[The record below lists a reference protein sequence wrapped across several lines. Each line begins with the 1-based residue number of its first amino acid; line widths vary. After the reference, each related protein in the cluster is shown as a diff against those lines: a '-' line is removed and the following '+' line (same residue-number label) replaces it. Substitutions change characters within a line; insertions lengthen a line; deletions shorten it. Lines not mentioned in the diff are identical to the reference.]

1 MARHAGGPAPA
12 APEPVDSHDVDER
25 EPLTDDAVA
34 DERVPAPRVHEFPF
48 DGVDRDRYE
57 RLMNRRPRVRN
68 PEVGKVALEAA
79 ARFQASR
86 PFVSEAVDRELVSA
100 LTQFLVHTHHETG
113 TVDLY
118 RALRR
123 PTVTRYL
130 GTRKSS
136 VPRTVRYYLH
146 SAGRVLHPA
155 EFPTGNGDVMYRGE
169 LSAPATAENIRALRA
184 AAPSLS
190 PKWERTLQLIVEVVL
205 ACGARVSELKWLQH
219 SDFRWQ
225 EFDGMQ
231 VLVVSLSTAKTSIR
245 EVPVVDEAQAR
256 RVMRLV
262 RTAQHD
268 RLMAV
273 GESPTVERNA
283 VNRVNEKL
291 AARGLS
297 CRVNPYALRNRW
309 MVSQAQTLKLD
320 EFCAIAD
327 IIDVRGVRAIMT
339 DTTPSLAHLT
349 KALRDAHE
357 RNHPRETTE
366 Q

>member
-12 APEPVDSHDVDER
+12 APEPIDPYESDSGINAASSDDV
-25 EPLTDDAVA
+25 PK
-34 DERVPAPRVHEFPF
+34 PRVQEFPLH
-48 DGVDRDRYE
+48 GVDRERYE
-57 RLMNRRPRVRN
+57 RLMSRRPKVRN

-86 PFVSEAVDRELVSA
+86 PFVSDVVDRESVSA
-100 LTQFLVHTHHETG
+100 LTLFLVHMHHETG

-123 PTVTRYL
+123 PNVTRYL
-130 GTRKSS
+130 GTRKSNS
-136 VPRTVRYYLH
+136 PRTVRYYLH

-169 LSAPATAENIRALRA
+169 LSAPATVEDIRALRE

-190 PKWERTLQLIVEVVL
+190 PKWERALQLIVEVVL

-225 EFDGMQ
+225 EVDGQ
-231 VLVVSLSTAKTSIR
+231 RVLVVSLSTAKTAVR
-245 EVPVVDEAQAR
+245 QVPVVDETQAR

-262 RTAQHD
+262 RDAPHD
-268 RLMAV
+268 RLMAF
-273 GESPTVERNA
+273 GEVSTVERNA
-283 VNRVNEKL
+283 VNRVNERL
-291 AARGLS
+291 AERGLS
-297 CRVNPYALRNRW
+297 CRLNPYALRNRW
-309 MVSQAQTLKLD
+309 MITQAETLTLA
-320 EFCAIAD
+320 EFCAVAD

-339 DTTPSLAHLT
+339 GPAPSLAHLT
-349 KALRDAHE
+349 KAMRDAHKSGAL
-357 RNHPRETTE
+357 RENS
-366 Q
+366 

>member
-12 APEPVDSHDVDER
+12 APEPIDPYESDLLINAVAS
-25 EPLTDDAVA
+25 DDA
-34 DERVPAPRVHEFPF
+34 PLPRVQEFPLH
-48 DGVDRDRYE
+48 GVDRERYE
-57 RLMNRRPRVRN
+57 RLMNRRPKVRN

-86 PFVSEAVDRELVSA
+86 PFVSDVVDRESVSA
-100 LTQFLVHTHHETG
+100 LTQFLVHTYHETG

-136 VPRTVRYYLH
+136 APRTVRYYLH

-155 EFPTGNGDVMYRGE
+155 EFPTGNGDIMYRGE
-169 LSAPATAENIRALRA
+169 LSAPATVENIRALRE

-190 PKWERTLQLIVEVVL
+190 PKWERALQLIVEVVL

-219 SDFRWQ
+219 NDFRWQ
-225 EFDGMQ
+225 EVDGAR
-231 VLVVSLSTAKTSIR
+231 VLVVSLSTAKTPVR
-245 EVPVVDEAQAR
+245 QVPVVDEAQAR

-262 RTAQHD
+262 RDAPHD
-268 RLMAV
+268 RLMAF
-273 GESPTVERNA
+273 GEASTVERNA

-291 AARGLS
+291 ADRGLS
-297 CRVNPYALRNRW
+297 CRLNPYALRNRW
-309 MVSQAQTLKLD
+309 MVTQAKTLRLD
-320 EFCAIAD
+320 EFCAVAD
-327 IIDVRGVRAIMT
+327 IIDIRGVRAIMT
-339 DTTPSLAHLT
+339 GPTPSLTHLT
-349 KALRDAHE
+349 KAMRDAH
-357 RNHPRETTE
+357 RRDNAHGNN
-366 Q
+366 

>member
-12 APEPVDSHDVDER
+12 APEPVDPYDLDESDS
-25 EPLTDDAVA
+25 LINAVVNDDA
-34 DERVPAPRVHEFPF
+34 PKPRVQELPLH
-48 DGVDRDRYE
+48 GVDRERYE
-57 RLMNRRPRVRN
+57 RLMNRRPKVRN

-79 ARFQASR
+79 ALFQASR
-86 PFVSEAVDRELVSA
+86 PFVSEAVDRESVSA

-136 VPRTVRYYLH
+136 APRTVRYYLH

-155 EFPTGNGDVMYRGE
+155 EFPTGNGDIMYRGE
-169 LSAPATAENIRALRA
+169 LSAPATVDNIRALRE

-190 PKWERTLQLIVEVVL
+190 PKWERALQLIVEIVL
-205 ACGARVSELKWLQH
+205 ACGARISELKWMQH
-219 SDFRWQ
+219 NDFRWR
-225 EFDGMQ
+225 EFDGHR
-231 VLVVSLSTAKTSIR
+231 VLVVSLSTAKTPVR
-245 EVPVVDEAQAR
+245 QVPVVDEAQAR

-262 RTAQHD
+262 RDAPHD
-268 RLMAV
+268 RLMAF
-273 GESPTVERNA
+273 GEASTVERNA

-291 AARGLS
+291 ADRGLS

-309 MVSQAQTLKLD
+309 MVTQAKTLKLD
-320 EFCAIAD
+320 EFCAVAN
-327 IIDVRGVRAIMT
+327 IIDIRGVRAIMT
-339 DTTPSLAHLT
+339 GPTPSLSHLT
-349 KALRDAHE
+349 KAMWDAQQRD
-357 RNHPRETTE
+357 NSRENG
-366 Q
+366 